1 MAEQNRVAIV
11 TGGSRGIGRE
21 ISKQLAANGSI
32 VFVNYLQNRDAAERT
47 VKEIRETGGEARAIQ
62 GSVANP
68 EDVERIVGEVM
79 DLNGK
84 IDYLI
89 NNAGITRDGLLL
101 MMKESDWRDVIK
113 INLVGT
119 LLFSRA
125 VLKPMLKAKSGVI
138 INLSSV
144 GGVIGT
150 PGQTNYAA
158 SKAAIMAFT
167 KSLAKEVAPYN
178 IRVNAVAAGY
188 VKTDLV
194 NKINENRLRRYKEDR
209 KRVV

>member
-1 MAEQNRVAIV
+1 
-11 TGGSRGIGRE
+11 
-21 ISKQLAANGSI
+21 
-32 VFVNYLQNRDAAERT
+32 
-47 VKEIRETGGEARAIQ
+47 
-62 GSVANP
+62 
-68 EDVERIVGEVM
+68 M

-194 NKINENRLRRYKEDR
+194 NKINENRLRRYKEGVPLRRFAMPGEVAALVWSLLGEGANYLTGQTIFIDGGLTSI
-209 KRVV
+209 